1 MKHMTMLKIIIADD
15 HPVVR
20 IGARA
25 TIESSGYGSVIAEA
39 ATVDE
44 LLELL
49 ATKECDVLITDLS
62 MPGSRHADG
71 YAMVERICRNYPD
84 LPVLVLSMSCNVNIL
99 RMVMATG
106 VRGMLDKAA
115 SMAELPLAIQTVHK
129 GGTYISASLRKLT
142 VEASSR
148 KTFALASKPL
158 SPREVEVLR
167 LLAKGLRVKEIS
179 IKLNRGITTISKQKS
194 DALRKLGIRNDVE
207 LFDFL
212 SREGF
217 SG

>member
-1 MKHMTMLKIIIADD
+1 MLNIIIADD

-25 TIESSGYGSVIAEA
+25 TIENSGVGVVAAEA
-39 ATVDE
+39 TTVDE
-44 LLELL
+44 LLDIL
-49 ATKECDVLITDLS
+49 ATRDCDVLVTDLS
-62 MPGSRHADG
+62 MPGLRHADG
-71 YAMVERICRNYPD
+71 YAMVERICRNHPD

-106 VRGMLDKAA
+106 VRGLLDKAA
-115 SMAELPLAIQTVHK
+115 SMAELPIAIQSVHK
-129 GGTYISASLRKLT
+129 GGTYISSSLRRLT
-142 VEASSR
+142 SEAGAQR
-148 KTFALASKPL
+148 MLGFDAKPL

-167 LLAKGLRVKEIS
+167 LLARGLRVKEIAL
-179 IKLNRGITTISKQKS
+179 KLNRGITTISKQKS
-194 DALRKLGIRNDVE
+194 DALRKLGIRNDAE

-217 SG
+217 AG

>member
-1 MKHMTMLKIIIADD
+1 MLNIMIADD

-25 TIESSGYGSVIAEA
+25 TIESSGIGRVVAEA
-39 ATVDE
+39 ESVDE
-44 LLELL
+44 LLEQL
-49 ATKECDVLITDLS
+49 ASKACDVLVTDLS

-71 YAMVERICRNYPD
+71 YAMAERVCRNYPD

-115 SMAELPLAIQTVHK
+115 SMAELPIAIQSVYK
-129 GGTYISASLRKLT
+129 GGTYISTSLRKLT
-142 VEASSR
+142 AESGIRHAYAVG
-148 KTFALASKPL
+148 SKPL

-167 LLAKGLRVKEIS
+167 LLAKGLRVKEIA

-207 LFDFL
+207 LFEFL

-217 SG
+217 AG

>member
-1 MKHMTMLKIIIADD
+1 MLNIMIADD

-25 TIESSGYGSVIAEA
+25 TIESSGIGTVSAEA
-39 ATVDE
+39 TNVDE
-44 LLELL
+44 LLDLL
-49 ATKECDVLITDLS
+49 AANDCDVLVTDLS

-71 YAMVERICRNYPD
+71 YVMVERICRNHPD

-115 SMAELPLAIQTVHK
+115 SMAELPTAIQSIHK
-129 GGTYISASLRKLT
+129 GGTYLSSSLRKLT
-142 VEASSR
+142 AEAGWHR
-148 KTFALASKPL
+148 ALGLGTKPL

-167 LLAKGLRVKEIS
+167 LLAKGLRVKEIAL
-179 IKLNRGITTISKQKS
+179 KLNRGITTISKQKS
-194 DALRKLGIRNDVE
+194 DAQRKLGIRNDVE

-217 SG
+217 AG

>member
-1 MKHMTMLKIIIADD
+1 MLNIMIADD

-25 TIESSGYGSVIAEA
+25 AIEGSGVGSVVAEA

-44 LLELL
+44 LLERL
-49 ATKECDVLITDLS
+49 ATHECDVLVTDLS

-71 YAMVERICRNYPD
+71 YAMVERVCRNYPE

-115 SMAELPLAIQTVHK
+115 SMAELPIAIQSVHK

-142 VEASSR
+142 VEVGVQRA
-148 KTFALASKPL
+148 FAVAGKPL

-167 LLAKGLRVKEIS
+167 LLAKGLRVKEIAV
-179 IKLNRGITTISKQKS
+179 KLNRGITTISKQKS
-194 DALRKLGIRNDVE
+194 DAVRKLGIRNDVE

-217 SG
+217 AG

>member
-1 MKHMTMLKIIIADD
+1 MLNIIIADD

-25 TIESSGYGSVIAEA
+25 TIENSGVGVVAAEA
-39 ATVDE
+39 TTVDE
-44 LLELL
+44 LLDIL
-49 ATKECDVLITDLS
+49 ATRDCDVLVTDLS
-62 MPGSRHADG
+62 MPGLRHADG
-71 YAMVERICRNYPD
+71 YAMVERICRNHPD

-106 VRGMLDKAA
+106 VRGLLDKAA
-115 SMAELPLAIQTVHK
+115 SMAELPIAIQSVHK
-129 GGTYISASLRKLT
+129 GGTYISSSLRRLT
-142 VEASSR
+142 SEAGAQR
-148 KTFALASKPL
+148 MLGFGAKPL

-167 LLAKGLRVKEIS
+167 LLARGLRVKEIAL
-179 IKLNRGITTISKQKS
+179 KLNRGITTISKQKS
-194 DALRKLGIRNDVE
+194 DALRKLGIRNDAE

-217 SG
+217 AG

>member
-1 MKHMTMLKIIIADD
+1 
-15 HPVVR
+15 V
-20 IGARA
+20 
-25 TIESSGYGSVIAEA
+25 SAEA
-39 ATVDE
+39 TNVDE
-44 LLELL
+44 LLDLL
-49 ATKECDVLITDLS
+49 AANDCDVLVTDLS

-71 YAMVERICRNYPD
+71 YVMVERICRNHPD

-115 SMAELPLAIQTVHK
+115 SMAELPTAIQSIHK
-129 GGTYISASLRKLT
+129 GGTYLSSSLRKLT
-142 VEASSR
+142 AEAGWHR
-148 KTFALASKPL
+148 ALGLGTKPL

-167 LLAKGLRVKEIS
+167 LLAKGLRVKEIAL
-179 IKLNRGITTISKQKS
+179 KLNRGITTISKQKS
-194 DALRKLGIRNDVE
+194 DAQRKLGIRNDVE

-217 SG
+217 AG